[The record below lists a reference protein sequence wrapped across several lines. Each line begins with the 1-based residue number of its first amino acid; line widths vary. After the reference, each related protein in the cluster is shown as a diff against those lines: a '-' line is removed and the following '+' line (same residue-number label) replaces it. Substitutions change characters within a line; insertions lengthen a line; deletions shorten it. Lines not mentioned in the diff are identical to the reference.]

1 MNIDSFLKTNA
12 SKVTSFVIIKNK
24 AITSEALV
32 RNISTV
38 SIKKYVLDESLN
50 VFIQISPFTLG
61 TAENYAGTLLLILFL
76 MIKVLS
82 QQSGIY
88 PQNSKPGS
96 VCLQWLQPATPLD

>member
-76 MIKVLS
+76 MIKVLEPAEWDLS
-82 QQSGIY
+82 
-88 PQNSKPGS
+88 PE
-96 VCLQWLQPATPLD
+96 LQAWLSMSPMAAASHAP